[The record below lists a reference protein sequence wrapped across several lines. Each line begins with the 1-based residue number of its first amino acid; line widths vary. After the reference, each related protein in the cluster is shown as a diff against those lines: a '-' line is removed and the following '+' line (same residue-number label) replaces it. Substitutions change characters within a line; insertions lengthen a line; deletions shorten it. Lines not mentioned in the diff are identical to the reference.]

1 MRLKGARHSALTQ
14 GLRIL
19 CAAGLCLAGTATDLL
34 AGPVPRTK
42 PPVDQASVSDGGTLE
57 RRALTVPRGGTLMDM
72 LGKAAV
78 PRNDAADAM
87 AALRKLYNPRSLQ
100 AGQTLTV
107 LFEPARGNG
116 ARRFAGLEFDPEP
129 ARRIVV
135 RRTAKGY
142 VTSEVKRELRSERVA
157 AEGVIRSSLFE
168 AGQSARV
175 PVSVMLSLI
184 KTYAHEVD
192 FQRDLQPGD
201 RFAVLYEKLETEDGK
216 PAGEG
221 DVLFALLTVDGKE
234 MPIYRYRDRNG
245 RTDYYN
251 REGESIRRAL
261 LRTPIDGA
269 RITSGFG
276 MRNHPIL
283 GYSKMHQGMDF
294 GAPTGTPIYA
304 AGNGTVEEVGGKG
317 GYGNYIRLRHNS
329 EIATAYAHM
338 SRFAKGMKRGVR
350 VEQGEVIGYV
360 GSTGRSTG
368 PHLHYEVLRNN
379 RQVDP
384 RSIDLPT
391 GEKLEGRELQAFQQ
405 TVRGV
410 DKLFQDN
417 RAGLQLARGNGA
429 GEDRGCTRAA
439 AC

>member
-1 MRLKGARHSALTQ
+1 MRLKGARHSALAQ

-19 CAAGLCLAGTATDLL
+19 CAAGLCLAGTATDLR

-42 PPVDQASVSDGGTLE
+42 PAAEDAAAPAGSLE
-57 RRALTVPRGGTLMDM
+57 RRSLTVSRGGTLMDV
-72 LGKAAV
+72 LGKASV
-78 PRNDAADAM
+78 PQNDAAHAV
-87 AALRKLYNPRSLQ
+87 AALRKTYNPRAVQ
-100 AGQTLTV
+100 AGQAVTV
-107 LFEPARGNG
+107 LFEPARGGNG
-116 ARRFAGLEFDPEP
+116 RRFAGLEFDPEP
-129 ARRIVV
+129 ARRITV

-157 AEGVIRSSLFE
+157 VEGVIRSSLFE
-168 AGQSARV
+168 AGQAARV
-175 PVSVMLSLI
+175 PVSVMLALI

-201 RFAVLYEKLETEDGK
+201 RFAVLYEKLMTEDGK

-221 DVLFALLTVDGKE
+221 DILFALLSVDGEE
-234 MPIYRYRDRNG
+234 MPIYRYRDRSG

-304 AGNGTVEEVGGKG
+304 AGNGTVEEAGGKG
-317 GYGNYIRLRHNS
+317 SYGNYVRLRHNS
-329 EIATAYAHM
+329 EISTAYAHM
-338 SRFAKGMKRGVR
+338 SRFAKGLKRGMR
-350 VEQGEVIGYV
+350 VDQGDVIGYV
-360 GSTGRSTG
+360 GTTGRSTG
-368 PHLHYEVLRNN
+368 SHLHYEVLKSN

-384 RSIDLPT
+384 KSIDLPT
-391 GEKLEGRELQAFQQ
+391 GAKLEGRELQAFQQ
-405 TVRGV
+405 TVRSV
-410 DKLFQDN
+410 DKAFQDS
-417 RAGLQLARGNGA
+417 RAGLQLARGSA
-429 GEDRGCTRAA
+429 ASDDRGCTRAS